1 MSKSAFTKSHLDS
14 LKDKNKSHLSPLA
27 VIAHVDLDA
36 FYAQCEQVRLGLSKK
51 DPVVCRQWN
60 GLIAISYAA
69 RKYGITRHETA
80 MTAKEKCKD
89 IIFAHVATF
98 KKGETE
104 WKYHDNPRKETHKVS
119 LDPFRRESRKIFGV
133 FKEFC
138 PVLEKAS
145 IDETYFDLGTIIY
158 KQVLKLYPDLEL
170 LKPGDALPA
179 PPKLVD
185 LVGYEWTGCVFGS
198 SGNKPLGEKVGHDL
212 YDFQVASVGT
222 KQEGTPKS
230 EESEFDPSLEI
241 NDWDDVCILLGS
253 AYIRDIRKSVLS
265 RLSYTCSAGIAR
277 NRTLAKLASGRFKP
291 ASQTIVRTSVIP
303 EFLDMFELS
312 DIGGLGGKLGEAIKE
327 KLDIPDKGSIKY
339 LRNMPRDQMLPKLS
353 PKLAKRV
360 KNLISGEEAAPI
372 NTRTDIK
379 SMMATKNFTN
389 DPVNTAKDAR
399 EWLKVFAAELQI
411 RIMELSVSKEIITM
425 YPKTMN
431 LSFKSEHAA
440 SQNRQIPFPTQVP
453 PERLRDTLYALGC
466 TLLNQVESEKGSS
479 AYPCSLLAF
488 GSSNFQNNAS
498 MLQSNRT
505 LTGFF
510 QPISKSKTTVP
521 ESKLEIP
528 KPIVDTKESKGGE
541 KAEPSSEPT
550 EEDEDGA
557 SDNELFVTEL
567 PEGLSF
573 TSGLECDKCGEKIP
587 LTNVAE
593 HKDFH
598 FAQELYNSDKKA
610 AKSAGTGSKVVT
622 AQTTPLVR
630 RTVALSK
637 QPPKTVKRMSG
648 MPEIGQGRKKKKK
661 KIDDN
666 QTFLKF

>member
-69 RKYGITRHETA
+69 RKYGISRHETA

-89 IIFAHVATF
+89 VIFAHVATF
-98 KKGETE
+98 KKGETD

-145 IDETYFDLGTIIY
+145 IDETYFDLGAIIY
-158 KQVLKLYPDLEL
+158 KQVMKLYPDLEH

-179 PPKLVD
+179 PPKLAD
-185 LVGYEWTGCVFGS
+185 ITGYEWTGCVFGS
-198 SGNKPLGEKVGHDL
+198 SGNKPLGEKVGTDL
-212 YDFQVASVGT
+212 YNFEVASDGT
-222 KQEGTPKS
+222 RQEPTSKP
-230 EESEFDPSLEI
+230 EEPEFDPILEI
-241 NDWDDVCILLGS
+241 NDWDDVCLLLGS
-253 AYIRDIRKSVLS
+253 AYIRDIRKAVLS

-291 ASQTIVRTSVIP
+291 ACQTIVRTSVIP

-339 LRNMPRDQMLPKLS
+339 LRSMPKDQMLPKLS
-353 PKLAKRV
+353 PQLAKRV
-360 KNLISGEEAAPI
+360 INLISGEEAAPI

-431 LSFKSEHAA
+431 LSFKSQNSA
-440 SQNRQIPFPTQVP
+440 SQNRQIPFPAQVT

-466 TLLNQVESEKGSS
+466 TLLNQVESEKGSN

-510 QPISKSKTTVP
+510 QPISKSKTASD
-521 ESKLEIP
+521 SKP
-528 KPIVDTKESKGGE
+528 KPIVDTKEPKSEE
-541 KAEPSSEPT
+541 KPAEPKSEP
-550 EEDEDGA
+550 DEDDEYGT

-567 PEGLSF
+567 PEGLDT
-573 TSGLECDKCGEKIP
+573 TSGLDCPKCGQKIP
-587 LTNVAE
+587 LSDVAE

-610 AKSAGTGSKVVT
+610 TKAAATGSKVVT

-630 RTVALSK
+630 RTVAISK

-648 MPEIGQGRKKKKK
+648 MPGIGPGKKKKR